1 MNKPFL
7 ILLIALIVFSG
18 CNMRKYFKP
27 AKHQVKGEAYFPNHL
42 QESIVSSNRYGAILK
57 NGAVIGDKGLTQL
70 RIGKNFNYESS
81 FLNESQG
88 FFILAQDC
96 LNKIDKKTSKSK
108 VAKTEETELKLK
120 GVEAEV
126 QDKVCHQVEL
136 ISNNP
141 NASQQSIVI
150 PLETFA
156 LSASVKGNLLAV
168 VLADNSANLYD
179 ITSQKL
185 LFSEKGSP
193 STTINSLMAMPIFM
207 DTVVVFP
214 MLDGRLLVVDYV
226 HGNPTPIRNIVIS
239 SDKFFNNITYLIVDG
254 NNMIASTGKRI
265 LSVVSGQEFN
275 YDGDIVDLLY
285 DKGTLYVLT
294 LDGQILQMDK
304 SLREL
309 NSVKLP
315 FASLNTI
322 VLNHNKLYSL
332 EKRGYVIEVDLNDF
346 DSYNV
351 YKTPS
356 IGSFKFFSSN
366 RLDKG
371 VFYDKNRVYYDRYY
385 LDYNDFKPKL
395 YPVVEKPAS
404 KKSQKGEKGNA
415 PIYLQERH
423 KAKEKP
429 LEENKVKPRNSGFEE
444 EVKTRRPEPINN
456 QNNAIQKGIKE
467 NQENKNAP
475 VSKED
480 NEKGAKNAPVS
491 KEDNEKGAKNAPVS
505 KEDNEKGAKNA
516 PVSKEDNEKG
526 AKNAPVS
533 KEDNEK
539 GAKNAPV
546 SKEDN
551 EKGAKNAPVSKEDNE
566 KGAKNA
572 PVSKEDNEKG
582 AKNAPVSKEDNAIDN
597 AIKEAPKLSPKL
609 SPKEEKR
616 RLKEERKKA
625 KAEQRAREFEQ
636 RAREHQERDEKEL
649 EERRKALEM
658 NKK

>member
-7 ILLIALIVFSG
+7 ISLIALIVFSG
-18 CNMRKYFKP
+18 CNMKKYFKP
-27 AKHQVKGEAYFPNHL
+27 TKNQVKGEAYFPNHL

-96 LNKIDKKTSKSK
+96 LNKIDKKTSKRK

-141 NASQQSIVI
+141 NASQQSIII

-275 YDGDIVDLLY
+275 YDGDIIDLLY

-322 VLNHNKLYSL
+322 VLNNNKLYSL

-351 YKTPS
+351 YKTPT

-395 YPVVEKPAS
+395 YPHATEFKT
-404 KKSQKGEKGNA
+404 SQKGEKGNA

-423 KAKEKP
+423 KAKENKQP
-429 LEENKVKPRNSGFEE
+429 LEENKAKPKNSGFEE
-444 EVKTRRPEPINN
+444 EEVKARKRDMEPTKD
-456 QNNAIQKGIKE
+456 QNNPTQQGE
-467 NQENKNAP
+467 TQNNENKNAP
-475 VSKED
+475 VLKE
-480 NEKGAKNAPVS
+480 NAAK
-491 KEDNEKGAKNAPVS
+491 
-505 KEDNEKGAKNA
+505 
-516 PVSKEDNEKG
+516 
-526 AKNAPVS
+526 
-533 KEDNEK
+533 
-539 GAKNAPV
+539 
-546 SKEDN
+546 
-551 EKGAKNAPVSKEDNE
+551 
-566 KGAKNA
+566 
-572 PVSKEDNEKG
+572 
-582 AKNAPVSKEDNAIDN
+582 
-597 AIKEAPKLSPKL
+597 KEAPKPS
-609 SPKEEKR
+609 SKEEKR
-616 RLKEERKKA
+616 RLKEEKKKA

-636 RAREHQERDEKEL
+636 RAREQQERDEKEL

>member
-7 ILLIALIVFSG
+7 ILLIALIAFSG

-351 YKTPS
+351 YKTPT

-395 YPVVEKPAS
+395 YPVVEKPVS

-423 KAKEKP
+423 KAKENKQP
-429 LEENKVKPRNSGFEE
+429 LEEKIKPTQGNSGFEEE
-444 EVKTRRPEPINN
+444 EVKTRRPEPIRD
-456 QNNAIQKGIKE
+456 QNNAIQKGMKE

-475 VSKED
+475 ASKES
-480 NEKGAKNAPVS
+480 NQKGAENAPVS
-491 KEDNEKGAKNAPVS
+491 KK
-505 KEDNEKGAKNA
+505 
-516 PVSKEDNEKG
+516 
-526 AKNAPVS
+526 
-533 KEDNEK
+533 
-539 GAKNAPV
+539 
-546 SKEDN
+546 
-551 EKGAKNAPVSKEDNE
+551 
-566 KGAKNA
+566 
-572 PVSKEDNEKG
+572 
-582 AKNAPVSKEDNAIDN
+582 DNAF
-597 AIKEAPKLSPKL
+597 KEAPKL

-616 RLKEERKKA
+616 RLKEEKKKA

-649 EERRKALEM
+649 EERKKALEM

>member
-7 ILLIALIVFSG
+7 ILLTALIVFSG

-27 AKHQVKGEAYFPNHL
+27 AKHQIKGEAYFPNHL
-42 QESIVSSNRYGAILK
+42 QESIVSSNRNGAILK

-141 NASQQSIVI
+141 NASQQSIII

-346 DSYNV
+346 NSYNV
-351 YKTPS
+351 YKTPT

-385 LDYNDFKPKL
+385 LDYNNFKPKL

-404 KKSQKGEKGNA
+404 EKSQKGEKGNA

-423 KAKEKP
+423 KVKENKQP
-429 LEENKVKPRNSGFEE
+429 LEEKIKPTQGNSGFEEE
-444 EVKTRRPEPINN
+444 EVKTRRRDMEPINH
-456 QNNAIQKGIKE
+456 QNNAIQRGVKE

-475 VSKED
+475 ASKE
-480 NEKGAKNAPVS
+480 NNQKGAKNAPTS
-491 KEDNEKGAKNAPVS
+491 KEN
-505 KEDNEKGAKNA
+505 
-516 PVSKEDNEKG
+516 
-526 AKNAPVS
+526 
-533 KEDNEK
+533 
-539 GAKNAPV
+539 
-546 SKEDN
+546 
-551 EKGAKNAPVSKEDNE
+551 
-566 KGAKNA
+566 
-572 PVSKEDNEKG
+572 
-582 AKNAPVSKEDNAIDN
+582 N
-597 AIKEAPKLSPKL
+597 AIKEAPKL

-616 RLKEERKKA
+616 RLKEEKKKA

-649 EERRKALEM
+649 EERKKALEM

>member
-27 AKHQVKGEAYFPNHL
+27 AKHQIKGEAYFPNHL

-108 VAKTEETELKLK
+108 AAKTEETELKLK

-351 YKTPS
+351 YKTPT

-395 YPVVEKPAS
+395 YPVVEKSAS

-423 KAKEKP
+423 KAKENKHP

-444 EVKTRRPEPINN
+444 EEVKTRRRDMEPINN
-456 QNNAIQKGIKE
+456 QNNAIQKGMKE

-475 VSKED
+475 ALKEG
-480 NEKGAKNAPVS
+480 NQKGAKNAP
-491 KEDNEKGAKNAPVS
+491 A
-505 KEDNEKGAKNA
+505 
-516 PVSKEDNEKG
+516 
-526 AKNAPVS
+526 
-533 KEDNEK
+533 
-539 GAKNAPV
+539 
-546 SKEDN
+546 
-551 EKGAKNAPVSKEDNE
+551 
-566 KGAKNA
+566 
-572 PVSKEDNEKG
+572 
-582 AKNAPVSKEDNAIDN
+582 SKEDNAIK
-597 AIKEAPKLSPKL
+597 KEAPKL

-616 RLKEERKKA
+616 RLKEEKKKA

>member
-7 ILLIALIVFSG
+7 ISLIALIVFSG
-18 CNMRKYFKP
+18 CNMKKYFKP

-96 LNKIDKKTSKSK
+96 LNKIDKKTSKRK

-141 NASQQSIVI
+141 NASQQSIII

-351 YKTPS
+351 YKTPT

-423 KAKEKP
+423 KAKENKQP
-429 LEENKVKPRNSGFEE
+429 LEEKIKPTQGNSGFEEE
-444 EVKTRRPEPINN
+444 EVKTRRPEPTKD
-456 QNNAIQKGIKE
+456 QNNATQQGE
-467 NQENKNAP
+467 TQNNENKNAP
-475 VSKED
+475 VLKE
-480 NEKGAKNAPVS
+480 NAAK
-491 KEDNEKGAKNAPVS
+491 
-505 KEDNEKGAKNA
+505 
-516 PVSKEDNEKG
+516 
-526 AKNAPVS
+526 
-533 KEDNEK
+533 
-539 GAKNAPV
+539 
-546 SKEDN
+546 
-551 EKGAKNAPVSKEDNE
+551 
-566 KGAKNA
+566 
-572 PVSKEDNEKG
+572 
-582 AKNAPVSKEDNAIDN
+582 
-597 AIKEAPKLSPKL
+597 KEAPKPS
-609 SPKEEKR
+609 SKEEKR
-616 RLKEERKKA
+616 RLKEEKKKA

>member
-7 ILLIALIVFSG
+7 ISLIALIVFSG
-18 CNMRKYFKP
+18 CNMKKYFKP

-275 YDGDIVDLLY
+275 YDGDIIDLLY

-351 YKTPS
+351 YKTPT

-385 LDYNDFKPKL
+385 LDYNEFKPKL
-395 YPVVEKPAS
+395 YPHAAGFKA
-404 KKSQKGEKGNA
+404 SQKGEKGNA

-444 EVKTRRPEPINN
+444 EVKTRRHDMEPTKD

-475 VSKED
+475 ASKEG
-480 NEKGAKNAPVS
+480 NEKDAENAPI
-491 KEDNEKGAKNAPVS
+491 
-505 KEDNEKGAKNA
+505 
-516 PVSKEDNEKG
+516 
-526 AKNAPVS
+526 
-533 KEDNEK
+533 
-539 GAKNAPV
+539 
-546 SKEDN
+546 
-551 EKGAKNAPVSKEDNE
+551 
-566 KGAKNA
+566 
-572 PVSKEDNEKG
+572 
-582 AKNAPVSKEDNAIDN
+582 SKEDNAF
-597 AIKEAPKLSPKL
+597 KEAPKL

-616 RLKEERKKA
+616 RLKEEKKKA

>member
-18 CNMRKYFKP
+18 CNMKKYFKP
-27 AKHQVKGEAYFPNHL
+27 AKHQIKGEAYFPNHL

-136 ISNNP
+136 ISSNP
-141 NASQQSIVI
+141 NASQKSIII

-346 DSYNV
+346 NSYNV
-351 YKTPS
+351 YKTPT

-385 LDYNDFKPKL
+385 LDYNNFKPKL
-395 YPVVEKPAS
+395 YPIVEKPAS

-423 KAKEKP
+423 KVKENKQP

-444 EVKTRRPEPINN
+444 DEVKANQRGMESINN
-456 QNNAIQKGIKE
+456 QNNANNENKVGNENNANNENKVGNENNAIQQG
-467 NQENKNAP
+467 ENKNAP
-475 VSKED
+475 VSKE
-480 NEKGAKNAPVS
+480 GNAF
-491 KEDNEKGAKNAPVS
+491 KEV
-505 KEDNEKGAKNA
+505 
-516 PVSKEDNEKG
+516 
-526 AKNAPVS
+526 
-533 KEDNEK
+533 
-539 GAKNAPV
+539 
-546 SKEDN
+546 
-551 EKGAKNAPVSKEDNE
+551 
-566 KGAKNA
+566 
-572 PVSKEDNEKG
+572 
-582 AKNAPVSKEDNAIDN
+582 
-597 AIKEAPKLSPKL
+597 PKL

-616 RLKEERKKA
+616 RLKEEKKKA
-625 KAEQRAREFEQ
+625 KAAQRAREFEQ
-636 RAREHQERDEKEL
+636 RAREQQERDEKEL
-649 EERRKALEM
+649 EERKKAL
-658 NKK
+658 KAK

>member
-1 MNKPFL
+1 MNKQFV
-7 ILLIALIVFSG
+7 ILLIALIAFSG

-27 AKHQVKGEAYFPNHL
+27 AKHQIKGEAYFPNHL

-136 ISNNP
+136 IGNNP

-275 YDGDIVDLLY
+275 YDGDIIDLLY

-351 YKTPS
+351 YKTPT

-395 YPVVEKPAS
+395 YPHAAGFKP
-404 KKSQKGEKGNA
+404 SQKGEKGNA

-444 EVKTRRPEPINN
+444 EEVKTRRPEPIRD

-475 VSKED
+475 ASKES
-480 NEKGAKNAPVS
+480 NEKGT
-491 KEDNEKGAKNAPVS
+491 E
-505 KEDNEKGAKNA
+505 
-516 PVSKEDNEKG
+516 
-526 AKNAPVS
+526 
-533 KEDNEK
+533 
-539 GAKNAPV
+539 
-546 SKEDN
+546 
-551 EKGAKNAPVSKEDNE
+551 
-566 KGAKNA
+566 
-572 PVSKEDNEKG
+572 
-582 AKNAPVSKEDNAIDN
+582 NAPVSKEDNAF
-597 AIKEAPKLSPKL
+597 KEAPKL

-616 RLKEERKKA
+616 RLKEEKKKA
-625 KAEQRAREFEQ
+625 KAAQRAREFEQ

>member
-7 ILLIALIVFSG
+7 ILLIALIAFSG

-96 LNKIDKKTSKSK
+96 LNKIDKKTSKNK

-351 YKTPS
+351 YKTPT

-395 YPVVEKPAS
+395 YPVVEKPVS

-444 EVKTRRPEPINN
+444 EEVKTRRPKPIRD
-456 QNNAIQKGIKE
+456 QNNATQQGE
-467 NQENKNAP
+467 TKN
-475 VSKED
+475 
-480 NEKGAKNAPVS
+480 NES
-491 KEDNEKGAKNAPVS
+491 
-505 KEDNEKGAKNA
+505 
-516 PVSKEDNEKG
+516 
-526 AKNAPVS
+526 
-533 KEDNEK
+533 
-539 GAKNAPV
+539 
-546 SKEDN
+546 
-551 EKGAKNAPVSKEDNE
+551 
-566 KGAKNA
+566 
-572 PVSKEDNEKG
+572 
-582 AKNAPVSKEDNAIDN
+582 KNAPVSKEDNAF
-597 AIKEAPKLSPKL
+597 KEAPKL

-616 RLKEERKKA
+616 RLKEEKKKA

-636 RAREHQERDEKEL
+636 RAREHQERDEK
-649 EERRKALEM
+649 
-658 NKK
+658 

>member
-18 CNMRKYFKP
+18 CNMKKYFKP
-27 AKHQVKGEAYFPNHL
+27 AKHQIKGEAYFPNHL

-96 LNKIDKKTSKSK
+96 LNKIDKKTSKRK

-285 DKGTLYVLT
+285 DKGILYVLT

-351 YKTPS
+351 YKTPT

-395 YPVVEKPAS
+395 YPHAADFKP
-404 KKSQKGEKGNA
+404 SQKGEKGNA

-444 EVKTRRPEPINN
+444 EEVKTRRRDMEPINN
-456 QNNAIQKGIKE
+456 QNNAIPKSIKE

-475 VSKED
+475 ISKEN
-480 NEKGAKNAPVS
+480 NEKGTENAPAS
-491 KEDNEKGAKNAPVS
+491 KEGNAF
-505 KEDNEKGAKNA
+505 
-516 PVSKEDNEKG
+516 
-526 AKNAPVS
+526 
-533 KEDNEK
+533 
-539 GAKNAPV
+539 
-546 SKEDN
+546 
-551 EKGAKNAPVSKEDNE
+551 
-566 KGAKNA
+566 
-572 PVSKEDNEKG
+572 
-582 AKNAPVSKEDNAIDN
+582 
-597 AIKEAPKLSPKL
+597 KEAPKL

-616 RLKEERKKA
+616 RLKEEKKKA

-636 RAREHQERDEKEL
+636 RAKEQQERDEKEL
-649 EERRKALEM
+649 EERKKALEM

>member
-7 ILLIALIVFSG
+7 ILLIALIAFSG

-96 LNKIDKKTSKSK
+96 LNKIDKKTSKRK

-351 YKTPS
+351 YKTPT

-395 YPVVEKPAS
+395 YPHAAEFKP
-404 KKSQKGEKGNA
+404 SQKGEKGNA

-423 KAKEKP
+423 KVKEKP

-444 EVKTRRPEPINN
+444 DEVKANQRAMEPINN
-456 QNNAIQKGIKE
+456 QNNAIQQG
-467 NQENKNAP
+467 ENKNAP
-475 VSKED
+475 VSKEN
-480 NEKGAKNAPVS
+480 NEKGTENTPAS
-491 KEDNEKGAKNAPVS
+491 KENNAF
-505 KEDNEKGAKNA
+505 
-516 PVSKEDNEKG
+516 
-526 AKNAPVS
+526 
-533 KEDNEK
+533 
-539 GAKNAPV
+539 
-546 SKEDN
+546 
-551 EKGAKNAPVSKEDNE
+551 
-566 KGAKNA
+566 
-572 PVSKEDNEKG
+572 
-582 AKNAPVSKEDNAIDN
+582 
-597 AIKEAPKLSPKL
+597 KEAPKL

-616 RLKEERKKA
+616 RLKEEKKKA

>member
-27 AKHQVKGEAYFPNHL
+27 AKHQIKGEAYFPNHL

-108 VAKTEETELKLK
+108 AAKTEETELKLK

-141 NASQQSIVI
+141 NASQQSIII

-156 LSASVKGNLLAV
+156 LSASVKGNFLAV

-346 DSYNV
+346 NSYNV
-351 YKTPS
+351 YKTPT

-385 LDYNDFKPKL
+385 LDYNNFKPKL
-395 YPVVEKPAS
+395 YPVVEKSAS

-423 KAKEKP
+423 KVKENKQP

-444 EVKTRRPEPINN
+444 DEVKANQRGMEPINN
-456 QNNAIQKGIKE
+456 QNNANDENKVGNENNAIQRG
-467 NQENKNAP
+467 ENKNAP

-480 NEKGAKNAPVS
+480 NAF
-491 KEDNEKGAKNAPVS
+491 KEV
-505 KEDNEKGAKNA
+505 
-516 PVSKEDNEKG
+516 
-526 AKNAPVS
+526 
-533 KEDNEK
+533 
-539 GAKNAPV
+539 
-546 SKEDN
+546 
-551 EKGAKNAPVSKEDNE
+551 
-566 KGAKNA
+566 
-572 PVSKEDNEKG
+572 
-582 AKNAPVSKEDNAIDN
+582 
-597 AIKEAPKLSPKL
+597 PKL

-616 RLKEERKKA
+616 RLKEEKKRA

-636 RAREHQERDEKEL
+636 RAREQQERDEKEL
-649 EERRKALEM
+649 EERKKAL
-658 NKK
+658 KAK

>member
-7 ILLIALIVFSG
+7 ILLIALIAFSG

-27 AKHQVKGEAYFPNHL
+27 AKHQIKGEAYFPNHL

-96 LNKIDKKTSKSK
+96 LNKIDKKTSKNK

-351 YKTPS
+351 YKTPT

-395 YPVVEKPAS
+395 YPVVEKSAS

-444 EVKTRRPEPINN
+444 EVKTRRHDMEPIDN

-475 VSKED
+475 ALKEG
-480 NEKGAKNAPVS
+480 NQKGA
-491 KEDNEKGAKNAPVS
+491 E
-505 KEDNEKGAKNA
+505 
-516 PVSKEDNEKG
+516 
-526 AKNAPVS
+526 
-533 KEDNEK
+533 
-539 GAKNAPV
+539 
-546 SKEDN
+546 
-551 EKGAKNAPVSKEDNE
+551 
-566 KGAKNA
+566 
-572 PVSKEDNEKG
+572 
-582 AKNAPVSKEDNAIDN
+582 NAPVSKEDNAI
-597 AIKEAPKLSPKL
+597 KEAPKL

-616 RLKEERKKA
+616 RLKEEKKKA

>member
-7 ILLIALIVFSG
+7 ISLIALIVFSG
-18 CNMRKYFKP
+18 CNMKKYFKP

-96 LNKIDKKTSKSK
+96 LNKIDKKTSKRK

-141 NASQQSIVI
+141 NASQQSIII

-193 STTINSLMAMPIFM
+193 SATINSLMAMPIFM

-275 YDGDIVDLLY
+275 YDGDIIDLLY

-322 VLNHNKLYSL
+322 VLNNNKLYSL

-351 YKTPS
+351 YKTPT

-395 YPVVEKPAS
+395 YPHATGFKP
-404 KKSQKGEKGNA
+404 SQKGEKGNA

-423 KAKEKP
+423 KAKENKQP
-429 LEENKVKPRNSGFEE
+429 LEENKVKPKNSGFEEE
-444 EVKTRRPEPINN
+444 EVKTRRPEPIKD
-456 QNNAIQKGIKE
+456 QNNATQQGETKNNE
-467 NQENKNAP
+467 SKNAP
-475 VSKED
+475 ISKE
-480 NEKGAKNAPVS
+480 NAAK
-491 KEDNEKGAKNAPVS
+491 
-505 KEDNEKGAKNA
+505 
-516 PVSKEDNEKG
+516 
-526 AKNAPVS
+526 
-533 KEDNEK
+533 
-539 GAKNAPV
+539 
-546 SKEDN
+546 
-551 EKGAKNAPVSKEDNE
+551 
-566 KGAKNA
+566 
-572 PVSKEDNEKG
+572 
-582 AKNAPVSKEDNAIDN
+582 
-597 AIKEAPKLSPKL
+597 KEAPKPS
-609 SPKEEKR
+609 SKEEKR
-616 RLKEERKKA
+616 RLKEEKKKA

>member
-7 ILLIALIVFSG
+7 ILLIALIAFSG
-18 CNMRKYFKP
+18 CNMKKYFKP

-96 LNKIDKKTSKSK
+96 LNKIDKKTSKRK

-275 YDGDIVDLLY
+275 YDGDIIDLLY

-351 YKTPS
+351 YKTPT

-395 YPVVEKPAS
+395 YPHAAGFKA
-404 KKSQKGEKGNA
+404 SQKGEKGNA

-429 LEENKVKPRNSGFEE
+429 LEENKAKPRNSGFEEE
-444 EVKTRRPEPINN
+444 EVKTRRPEPIKD
-456 QNNAIQKGIKE
+456 QNNATQQGVKE

-475 VSKED
+475 VSKE
-480 NEKGAKNAPVS
+480 
-491 KEDNEKGAKNAPVS
+491 
-505 KEDNEKGAKNA
+505 
-516 PVSKEDNEKG
+516 
-526 AKNAPVS
+526 
-533 KEDNEK
+533 
-539 GAKNAPV
+539 
-546 SKEDN
+546 
-551 EKGAKNAPVSKEDNE
+551 
-566 KGAKNA
+566 
-572 PVSKEDNEKG
+572 
-582 AKNAPVSKEDNAIDN
+582 EDNAIDN

-625 KAEQRAREFEQ
+625 KAAQRAREFEQ
-636 RAREHQERDEKEL
+636 RAREQQERDEKEL
-649 EERRKALEM
+649 EERRKVLKA
-658 NKK
+658 K

>member
-96 LNKIDKKTSKSK
+96 LNKIDKKTSKKK

-275 YDGDIVDLLY
+275 YDGDIIDLLY

-351 YKTPS
+351 YKTPT

-395 YPVVEKPAS
+395 YPHAAGFKP
-404 KKSQKGEKGNA
+404 SQKGEKGNA

-444 EVKTRRPEPINN
+444 EEVKTRRPEPIKD
-456 QNNAIQKGIKE
+456 QNNATQKGIKE

-475 VSKED
+475 VSKES
-480 NEKGAKNAPVS
+480 NQKGTENAPAS
-491 KEDNEKGAKNAPVS
+491 KK
-505 KEDNEKGAKNA
+505 
-516 PVSKEDNEKG
+516 
-526 AKNAPVS
+526 
-533 KEDNEK
+533 
-539 GAKNAPV
+539 
-546 SKEDN
+546 
-551 EKGAKNAPVSKEDNE
+551 
-566 KGAKNA
+566 
-572 PVSKEDNEKG
+572 
-582 AKNAPVSKEDNAIDN
+582 DNAF
-597 AIKEAPKLSPKL
+597 KEAPKL

-616 RLKEERKKA
+616 RLKEEKKKA

>member
-18 CNMRKYFKP
+18 CNMKKYFKP
-27 AKHQVKGEAYFPNHL
+27 AKHQIKGEAYFPNHL

-141 NASQQSIVI
+141 NASQKSIII

-156 LSASVKGNLLAV
+156 LSASVKGNFLAV

-346 DSYNV
+346 NSYNV
-351 YKTPS
+351 YKTPT

-385 LDYNDFKPKL
+385 LDYNNFKPKL
-395 YPVVEKPAS
+395 YPIVEKPAS

-444 EVKTRRPEPINN
+444 DEVKANQRGIEPINN
-456 QNNAIQKGIKE
+456 QNNANNENKVGNENNAIQQG
-467 NQENKNAP
+467 ENKNAP

-480 NEKGAKNAPVS
+480 NEKGTENAPTS
-491 KEDNEKGAKNAPVS
+491 KEGNAF
-505 KEDNEKGAKNA
+505 
-516 PVSKEDNEKG
+516 
-526 AKNAPVS
+526 
-533 KEDNEK
+533 
-539 GAKNAPV
+539 
-546 SKEDN
+546 
-551 EKGAKNAPVSKEDNE
+551 
-566 KGAKNA
+566 
-572 PVSKEDNEKG
+572 
-582 AKNAPVSKEDNAIDN
+582 
-597 AIKEAPKLSPKL
+597 KEAPKL

-616 RLKEERKKA
+616 RLKEEKKKA

-636 RAREHQERDEKEL
+636 RAREQQERDEKEL

>member
-18 CNMRKYFKP
+18 CNMKKYFKP
-27 AKHQVKGEAYFPNHL
+27 AKHQIKGEAYFPNHL

-141 NASQQSIVI
+141 NASQQSIII

-346 DSYNV
+346 NSYNV
-351 YKTPS
+351 YKTPT

-385 LDYNDFKPKL
+385 LDYNNFKPKL

-423 KAKEKP
+423 KVKENKQP
-429 LEENKVKPRNSGFEE
+429 LEKKIKPTQGNSGFEE
-444 EVKTRRPEPINN
+444 DEVKANQRGMEPINN
-456 QNNAIQKGIKE
+456 QNNANNE
-467 NQENKNAP
+467 NKVGNENNATQQGENKNAP
-475 VSKED
+475 VSKE
-480 NEKGAKNAPVS
+480 GNAF
-491 KEDNEKGAKNAPVS
+491 KEV
-505 KEDNEKGAKNA
+505 
-516 PVSKEDNEKG
+516 
-526 AKNAPVS
+526 
-533 KEDNEK
+533 
-539 GAKNAPV
+539 
-546 SKEDN
+546 
-551 EKGAKNAPVSKEDNE
+551 
-566 KGAKNA
+566 
-572 PVSKEDNEKG
+572 
-582 AKNAPVSKEDNAIDN
+582 
-597 AIKEAPKLSPKL
+597 PKL

-616 RLKEERKKA
+616 RLREEKKKA

-636 RAREHQERDEKEL
+636 RAREQQERDEKEL

>member
-18 CNMRKYFKP
+18 CNMKKYFKP
-27 AKHQVKGEAYFPNHL
+27 AKHQIKGEAYFPNHL

-141 NASQQSIVI
+141 NASQKSIII

-156 LSASVKGNLLAV
+156 LSASVKGNFLAV

-346 DSYNV
+346 NSYNV
-351 YKTPS
+351 YKTPT

-385 LDYNDFKPKL
+385 LDYNNFKPKL

-404 KKSQKGEKGNA
+404 KKSQKGEKGNV

-444 EVKTRRPEPINN
+444 EEVKTNQRGMEPINN
-456 QNNAIQKGIKE
+456 QNNAIQRGVKE
-467 NQENKNAP
+467 DQENKNAP
-475 VSKED
+475 TSKE
-480 NEKGAKNAPVS
+480 NNAF
-491 KEDNEKGAKNAPVS
+491 KET
-505 KEDNEKGAKNA
+505 
-516 PVSKEDNEKG
+516 
-526 AKNAPVS
+526 
-533 KEDNEK
+533 
-539 GAKNAPV
+539 
-546 SKEDN
+546 
-551 EKGAKNAPVSKEDNE
+551 
-566 KGAKNA
+566 
-572 PVSKEDNEKG
+572 
-582 AKNAPVSKEDNAIDN
+582 
-597 AIKEAPKLSPKL
+597 PKL

-616 RLKEERKKA
+616 RLKEEKKKA

-636 RAREHQERDEKEL
+636 RAKEQQERDKKEL
-649 EERRKALEM
+649 EERKKALEM

>member
-7 ILLIALIVFSG
+7 ILLIALIAFSG

-108 VAKTEETELKLK
+108 VSKTEETELKLK

-351 YKTPS
+351 YKTPT

-395 YPVVEKPAS
+395 YPVVEKSAS

-423 KAKEKP
+423 KAKENKQP
-429 LEENKVKPRNSGFEE
+429 LEEKIKPTQGNSGFEEE
-444 EVKTRRPEPINN
+444 EVKTRRPEPIKD

-467 NQENKNAP
+467 NQENRNAP
-475 VSKED
+475 ASKES
-480 NEKGAKNAPVS
+480 NEKGT
-491 KEDNEKGAKNAPVS
+491 E
-505 KEDNEKGAKNA
+505 
-516 PVSKEDNEKG
+516 
-526 AKNAPVS
+526 
-533 KEDNEK
+533 
-539 GAKNAPV
+539 
-546 SKEDN
+546 
-551 EKGAKNAPVSKEDNE
+551 
-566 KGAKNA
+566 
-572 PVSKEDNEKG
+572 
-582 AKNAPVSKEDNAIDN
+582 NAPVSKEDNAF
-597 AIKEAPKLSPKL
+597 KEAPKL

-616 RLKEERKKA
+616 RLKEEKKKA

-636 RAREHQERDEKEL
+636 RAKEHQERDEKEL

>member
-27 AKHQVKGEAYFPNHL
+27 AKHQIKGEAYFPNHL
-42 QESIVSSNRYGAILK
+42 QESIVSSNRNGAILK

-141 NASQQSIVI
+141 NASQQSIII

-351 YKTPS
+351 YKTPT

-423 KAKEKP
+423 KVKENKQP
-429 LEENKVKPRNSGFEE
+429 LEEKIKPTQGNNGFEEE
-444 EVKTRRPEPINN
+444 EVKTRRRDMESINHQN
-456 QNNAIQKGIKE
+456 NANNKNKVDNENNAIQQG
-467 NQENKNAP
+467 ENKNAP
-475 VSKED
+475 TSKE
-480 NEKGAKNAPVS
+480 N
-491 KEDNEKGAKNAPVS
+491 
-505 KEDNEKGAKNA
+505 
-516 PVSKEDNEKG
+516 
-526 AKNAPVS
+526 
-533 KEDNEK
+533 
-539 GAKNAPV
+539 
-546 SKEDN
+546 
-551 EKGAKNAPVSKEDNE
+551 
-566 KGAKNA
+566 
-572 PVSKEDNEKG
+572 
-582 AKNAPVSKEDNAIDN
+582 N
-597 AIKEAPKLSPKL
+597 AIKEAPKL

-616 RLKEERKKA
+616 RLKEEKKKA

-649 EERRKALEM
+649 EERKKALEM

>member
-7 ILLIALIVFSG
+7 ILLIALIAFSG

-27 AKHQVKGEAYFPNHL
+27 AKYQVKGEAYFPNHL

-96 LNKIDKKTSKSK
+96 LNKIDKKTSKRK

-351 YKTPS
+351 YKTPT

-385 LDYNDFKPKL
+385 LDYNEFKPKL
-395 YPVVEKPAS
+395 YPHAAEFKP
-404 KKSQKGEKGNA
+404 SQKGEKGNA

-444 EVKTRRPEPINN
+444 EEVKTRRPEPIRD
-456 QNNAIQKGIKE
+456 QNNATQQGETKNNE
-467 NQENKNAP
+467 SKNAP
-475 VSKED
+475 VLKE
-480 NEKGAKNAPVS
+480 NAAK
-491 KEDNEKGAKNAPVS
+491 
-505 KEDNEKGAKNA
+505 
-516 PVSKEDNEKG
+516 
-526 AKNAPVS
+526 
-533 KEDNEK
+533 
-539 GAKNAPV
+539 
-546 SKEDN
+546 
-551 EKGAKNAPVSKEDNE
+551 
-566 KGAKNA
+566 
-572 PVSKEDNEKG
+572 
-582 AKNAPVSKEDNAIDN
+582 
-597 AIKEAPKLSPKL
+597 KEASKPNS
-609 SPKEEKR
+609 KEEKR
-616 RLKEERKKA
+616 RLKEEKKKA

>member
-18 CNMRKYFKP
+18 CNMKKYFKP
-27 AKHQVKGEAYFPNHL
+27 AKHQIKGEAYFSNHL

-108 VAKTEETELKLK
+108 VARTEETELKLK

-141 NASQQSIVI
+141 NASQKSIII

-226 HGNPTPIRNIVIS
+226 HGTPTPIRNIVIS

-351 YKTPS
+351 YKTPT

-385 LDYNDFKPKL
+385 LDYNNFKPKL

-423 KAKEKP
+423 KVKENKQP
-429 LEENKVKPRNSGFEE
+429 LEEKIKPTQGNSGFEE
-444 EVKTRRPEPINN
+444 DEVKANQRGMESINN
-456 QNNAIQKGIKE
+456 QNNANNENKVGNENNAIQQG
-467 NQENKNAP
+467 ENKNAP
-475 VSKED
+475 VSKES
-480 NEKGAKNAPVS
+480 NAF
-491 KEDNEKGAKNAPVS
+491 
-505 KEDNEKGAKNA
+505 
-516 PVSKEDNEKG
+516 
-526 AKNAPVS
+526 
-533 KEDNEK
+533 
-539 GAKNAPV
+539 
-546 SKEDN
+546 
-551 EKGAKNAPVSKEDNE
+551 
-566 KGAKNA
+566 
-572 PVSKEDNEKG
+572 
-582 AKNAPVSKEDNAIDN
+582 
-597 AIKEAPKLSPKL
+597 KEAPKL

-616 RLKEERKKA
+616 RLKEEKKKA

-636 RAREHQERDEKEL
+636 RAKEQRERDEKEL
-649 EERRKALEM
+649 EERKKAL
-658 NKK
+658 KAK

>member
-27 AKHQVKGEAYFPNHL
+27 AKHQIKGEAYFPNHL

-351 YKTPS
+351 YKTPT

-444 EVKTRRPEPINN
+444 EVKTRRRDMEPINN
-456 QNNAIQKGIKE
+456 QNNAIQKGVKE

-475 VSKED
+475 ASKEG
-480 NEKGAKNAPVS
+480 NQKGAKNAPAS
-491 KEDNEKGAKNAPVS
+491 KEN
-505 KEDNEKGAKNA
+505 
-516 PVSKEDNEKG
+516 
-526 AKNAPVS
+526 
-533 KEDNEK
+533 
-539 GAKNAPV
+539 
-546 SKEDN
+546 
-551 EKGAKNAPVSKEDNE
+551 
-566 KGAKNA
+566 
-572 PVSKEDNEKG
+572 
-582 AKNAPVSKEDNAIDN
+582 N
-597 AIKEAPKLSPKL
+597 AIKEAPKL

-616 RLKEERKKA
+616 RLKEEKKKA

>member
-7 ILLIALIVFSG
+7 ILLIALIAFSG

-27 AKHQVKGEAYFPNHL
+27 AKHQIKGEAYFPNHL

-239 SDKFFNNITYLIVDG
+239 SDKFFNNITYLIVDS
-254 NNMIASTGKRI
+254 NNMIASTGKHI

-351 YKTPS
+351 YKTPT

-395 YPVVEKPAS
+395 YPVVEKPVS

-423 KAKEKP
+423 KAKENKQP
-429 LEENKVKPRNSGFEE
+429 LEEKIKPTQGNSGFEEE
-444 EVKTRRPEPINN
+444 EVKTRRPEPIRD
-456 QNNAIQKGIKE
+456 QNNAIQKGMKE

-475 VSKED
+475 ASKES
-480 NEKGAKNAPVS
+480 NQKGAENAPVS
-491 KEDNEKGAKNAPVS
+491 KK
-505 KEDNEKGAKNA
+505 
-516 PVSKEDNEKG
+516 
-526 AKNAPVS
+526 
-533 KEDNEK
+533 
-539 GAKNAPV
+539 
-546 SKEDN
+546 
-551 EKGAKNAPVSKEDNE
+551 
-566 KGAKNA
+566 
-572 PVSKEDNEKG
+572 
-582 AKNAPVSKEDNAIDN
+582 DNAF
-597 AIKEAPKLSPKL
+597 KEAPKLSPN
-609 SPKEEKR
+609 EEKR
-616 RLKEERKKA
+616 RLKEEKKKA

-636 RAREHQERDEKEL
+636 RAKEHQERDEKEL

>member
-7 ILLIALIVFSG
+7 ISLIALIVFSG

-96 LNKIDKKTSKSK
+96 LNKIDKKTSKNK

-275 YDGDIVDLLY
+275 YDGDIIDLLY

-351 YKTPS
+351 YKTPT

-423 KAKEKP
+423 KAKENKQP
-429 LEENKVKPRNSGFEE
+429 LEEKIKPTQGNSGFEEE

-475 VSKED
+475 VSKEG
-480 NEKGAKNAPVS
+480 NEKGAKNAPTS
-491 KEDNEKGAKNAPVS
+491 KE
-505 KEDNEKGAKNA
+505 
-516 PVSKEDNEKG
+516 
-526 AKNAPVS
+526 
-533 KEDNEK
+533 
-539 GAKNAPV
+539 
-546 SKEDN
+546 
-551 EKGAKNAPVSKEDNE
+551 
-566 KGAKNA
+566 
-572 PVSKEDNEKG
+572 
-582 AKNAPVSKEDNAIDN
+582 DN

>member
-18 CNMRKYFKP
+18 CNMKKYFKP
-27 AKHQVKGEAYFPNHL
+27 AKHQIKGEAYFPNHL

-108 VAKTEETELKLK
+108 VARTEETELKLK

-141 NASQQSIVI
+141 NASQQSIII

-346 DSYNV
+346 NSYNV
-351 YKTPS
+351 YKTPT

-385 LDYNDFKPKL
+385 LDYNNFKPKL

-423 KAKEKP
+423 KVKENKQP

-444 EVKTRRPEPINN
+444 DEVKANQRGMESINN
-456 QNNAIQKGIKE
+456 QNNAIQQG
-467 NQENKNAP
+467 ENKNASASKESNEKGTENAP
-475 VSKED
+475 VSKE
-480 NEKGAKNAPVS
+480 GNAF
-491 KEDNEKGAKNAPVS
+491 
-505 KEDNEKGAKNA
+505 
-516 PVSKEDNEKG
+516 
-526 AKNAPVS
+526 
-533 KEDNEK
+533 
-539 GAKNAPV
+539 
-546 SKEDN
+546 
-551 EKGAKNAPVSKEDNE
+551 
-566 KGAKNA
+566 
-572 PVSKEDNEKG
+572 
-582 AKNAPVSKEDNAIDN
+582 
-597 AIKEAPKLSPKL
+597 KEAPKL

-616 RLKEERKKA
+616 RLKEEKKKA

-636 RAREHQERDEKEL
+636 RAREQRERDEKEL
-649 EERRKALEM
+649 EERRKAL
-658 NKK
+658 KAK

>member
-1 MNKPFL
+1 MNKQFL

-27 AKHQVKGEAYFPNHL
+27 AKHQIKGEAYFPNHL

-108 VAKTEETELKLK
+108 AAKTEETELKLK

-141 NASQQSIVI
+141 NASQKSIII

-346 DSYNV
+346 NSYNV
-351 YKTPS
+351 YKTPT

-385 LDYNDFKPKL
+385 LDYNNFKPKL

-423 KAKEKP
+423 KVKEIKQP
-429 LEENKVKPRNSGFEE
+429 LEEKIKPTQGNSGFEE
-444 EVKTRRPEPINN
+444 DEVKANQRGMEPINN
-456 QNNAIQKGIKE
+456 QNNANNE
-467 NQENKNAP
+467 NKVGNENNATQQGENKNAP

-480 NEKGAKNAPVS
+480 NAF
-491 KEDNEKGAKNAPVS
+491 KEV
-505 KEDNEKGAKNA
+505 
-516 PVSKEDNEKG
+516 
-526 AKNAPVS
+526 
-533 KEDNEK
+533 
-539 GAKNAPV
+539 
-546 SKEDN
+546 
-551 EKGAKNAPVSKEDNE
+551 
-566 KGAKNA
+566 
-572 PVSKEDNEKG
+572 
-582 AKNAPVSKEDNAIDN
+582 
-597 AIKEAPKLSPKL
+597 PKL

-616 RLKEERKKA
+616 RLKEEKKKA

-636 RAREHQERDEKEL
+636 RAREQQERDEKEL
-649 EERRKALEM
+649 EERKKAL
-658 NKK
+658 KAK

>member
-18 CNMRKYFKP
+18 CNMKKYFKP
-27 AKHQVKGEAYFPNHL
+27 AKHQIKGEAYFPNHL
-42 QESIVSSNRYGAILK
+42 QESIVSSNRNGAILK

-141 NASQQSIVI
+141 NASQQSIII

-346 DSYNV
+346 NSYNV
-351 YKTPS
+351 YKTPT

-385 LDYNDFKPKL
+385 LDYNNFKPKL

-423 KAKEKP
+423 KVKENKQP
-429 LEENKVKPRNSGFEE
+429 LEEKIKPTQGNSGFEE
-444 EVKTRRPEPINN
+444 DEVKANQRGMEPINHQN
-456 QNNAIQKGIKE
+456 NANDENKVGNENNAIQQG
-467 NQENKNAP
+467 ENKNAP

-480 NEKGAKNAPVS
+480 NAF
-491 KEDNEKGAKNAPVS
+491 
-505 KEDNEKGAKNA
+505 
-516 PVSKEDNEKG
+516 
-526 AKNAPVS
+526 
-533 KEDNEK
+533 
-539 GAKNAPV
+539 
-546 SKEDN
+546 
-551 EKGAKNAPVSKEDNE
+551 
-566 KGAKNA
+566 
-572 PVSKEDNEKG
+572 
-582 AKNAPVSKEDNAIDN
+582 
-597 AIKEAPKLSPKL
+597 KEAPKL

-616 RLKEERKKA
+616 RLKEEKKRA

-636 RAREHQERDEKEL
+636 RAREQQERDEKEL
-649 EERRKALEM
+649 EERKKALEM

>member
-96 LNKIDKKTSKSK
+96 LNKIDKKTSKNK

-351 YKTPS
+351 YKTPT

-395 YPVVEKPAS
+395 YPVVEKSAS

-423 KAKEKP
+423 KAKENKQP

-444 EVKTRRPEPINN
+444 EEVKTRRRDMEPINN

-467 NQENKNAP
+467 NQKNRNAP
-475 VSKED
+475 ALKES
-480 NEKGAKNAPVS
+480 NEKGAENAS
-491 KEDNEKGAKNAPVS
+491 
-505 KEDNEKGAKNA
+505 
-516 PVSKEDNEKG
+516 
-526 AKNAPVS
+526 
-533 KEDNEK
+533 
-539 GAKNAPV
+539 
-546 SKEDN
+546 
-551 EKGAKNAPVSKEDNE
+551 
-566 KGAKNA
+566 
-572 PVSKEDNEKG
+572 
-582 AKNAPVSKEDNAIDN
+582 VSKEDNAI
-597 AIKEAPKLSPKL
+597 KEAPKL

-616 RLKEERKKA
+616 RLKEEKKKA

>member
-27 AKHQVKGEAYFPNHL
+27 AKHQIKGEAYFPNHL
-42 QESIVSSNRYGAILK
+42 QESIVSSNRNGAILK

-141 NASQQSIVI
+141 NASQQSIII

-351 YKTPS
+351 YKTPT

-444 EVKTRRPEPINN
+444 EVKTRRRDMEPINH
-456 QNNAIQKGIKE
+456 QNNAIQKGETKNNENKNAPTLKESNEKGTENAPTSKENNAIKEAPKLSPREEKRRLKEEKKRAKAAQRAREFEQRAREHQERDEKELEERKKALQGVKE

-475 VSKED
+475 VSKE
-480 NEKGAKNAPVS
+480 NNQKGAKNAPAS
-491 KEDNEKGAKNAPVS
+491 KEN
-505 KEDNEKGAKNA
+505 
-516 PVSKEDNEKG
+516 
-526 AKNAPVS
+526 
-533 KEDNEK
+533 
-539 GAKNAPV
+539 
-546 SKEDN
+546 
-551 EKGAKNAPVSKEDNE
+551 
-566 KGAKNA
+566 
-572 PVSKEDNEKG
+572 
-582 AKNAPVSKEDNAIDN
+582 N
-597 AIKEAPKLSPKL
+597 AIKEAPKL

-616 RLKEERKKA
+616 RLKEEKKKA

>member
-7 ILLIALIVFSG
+7 ILLIALIAFSG
-18 CNMRKYFKP
+18 CNMKKYFKP

-96 LNKIDKKTSKSK
+96 LNKIDKKTSKRK

-275 YDGDIVDLLY
+275 YDGDIIDLLY

-351 YKTPS
+351 YKTPT

-395 YPVVEKPAS
+395 YPHAAGFKA
-404 KKSQKGEKGNA
+404 SQKGEKGNA

-429 LEENKVKPRNSGFEE
+429 LEENKAKPRNSGFEEE
-444 EVKTRRPEPINN
+444 EVKTRRPEPIKD
-456 QNNAIQKGIKE
+456 QNNATQQGVKE

-480 NEKGAKNAPVS
+480 NEKGAKNAPT
-491 KEDNEKGAKNAPVS
+491 
-505 KEDNEKGAKNA
+505 
-516 PVSKEDNEKG
+516 
-526 AKNAPVS
+526 
-533 KEDNEK
+533 
-539 GAKNAPV
+539 
-546 SKEDN
+546 
-551 EKGAKNAPVSKEDNE
+551 
-566 KGAKNA
+566 
-572 PVSKEDNEKG
+572 
-582 AKNAPVSKEDNAIDN
+582 SKEDNAIDN

-625 KAEQRAREFEQ
+625 KAAQRAREFEQ
-636 RAREHQERDEKEL
+636 RAREQQERDEKEL

>member
-7 ILLIALIVFSG
+7 ILLIALIAFSG

-108 VAKTEETELKLK
+108 AAKTEETELKLK

-275 YDGDIVDLLY
+275 YDGDIIDLLY

-351 YKTPS
+351 YKTPT

-423 KAKEKP
+423 KAKENKQP
-429 LEENKVKPRNSGFEE
+429 LEEKIKPTQGNSGFEEE

-480 NEKGAKNAPVS
+480 NEKGAKNAPTS
-491 KEDNEKGAKNAPVS
+491 KE
-505 KEDNEKGAKNA
+505 
-516 PVSKEDNEKG
+516 
-526 AKNAPVS
+526 
-533 KEDNEK
+533 
-539 GAKNAPV
+539 
-546 SKEDN
+546 
-551 EKGAKNAPVSKEDNE
+551 
-566 KGAKNA
+566 
-572 PVSKEDNEKG
+572 
-582 AKNAPVSKEDNAIDN
+582 DN

>member
-275 YDGDIVDLLY
+275 YDGDIIDLLY

-351 YKTPS
+351 YKTPT

-423 KAKEKP
+423 KAKENKQP
-429 LEENKVKPRNSGFEE
+429 LEEKIKPTQGNSGFEEE

-480 NEKGAKNAPVS
+480 NEKGAKNAPTS
-491 KEDNEKGAKNAPVS
+491 KE
-505 KEDNEKGAKNA
+505 
-516 PVSKEDNEKG
+516 
-526 AKNAPVS
+526 
-533 KEDNEK
+533 
-539 GAKNAPV
+539 
-546 SKEDN
+546 
-551 EKGAKNAPVSKEDNE
+551 
-566 KGAKNA
+566 
-572 PVSKEDNEKG
+572 
-582 AKNAPVSKEDNAIDN
+582 DN

>member
-18 CNMRKYFKP
+18 CNMKKYFKP
-27 AKHQVKGEAYFPNHL
+27 AKHQIKGEAYFPNHL

-141 NASQQSIVI
+141 NANQKSIII

-346 DSYNV
+346 NSYNV
-351 YKTPS
+351 YKTPT

-385 LDYNDFKPKL
+385 LDYNNFKPKL

-423 KAKEKP
+423 KVKENKQP

-444 EVKTRRPEPINN
+444 DEVKANQRNMEPINN
-456 QNNAIQKGIKE
+456 QNNANDENKVGNENNAIQQG
-467 NQENKNAP
+467 ENKNAP
-475 VSKED
+475 VSKESD
-480 NEKGAKNAPVS
+480 AF
-491 KEDNEKGAKNAPVS
+491 
-505 KEDNEKGAKNA
+505 
-516 PVSKEDNEKG
+516 
-526 AKNAPVS
+526 
-533 KEDNEK
+533 
-539 GAKNAPV
+539 
-546 SKEDN
+546 
-551 EKGAKNAPVSKEDNE
+551 
-566 KGAKNA
+566 
-572 PVSKEDNEKG
+572 
-582 AKNAPVSKEDNAIDN
+582 
-597 AIKEAPKLSPKL
+597 KEAPKL

-616 RLKEERKKA
+616 RLKEEKKKA
-625 KAEQRAREFEQ
+625 KAKQRAREFEQ
-636 RAREHQERDEKEL
+636 RAKEQQERDEKEL
-649 EERRKALEM
+649 EERRKAL
-658 NKK
+658 KAK

>member
-18 CNMRKYFKP
+18 CNMKKYFKP
-27 AKHQVKGEAYFPNHL
+27 AKHQIKGEAYFPNHL

-141 NASQQSIVI
+141 NANQKSIII

-346 DSYNV
+346 NSYNV
-351 YKTPS
+351 YKTPT

-385 LDYNDFKPKL
+385 LDYNNFKPKL

-423 KAKEKP
+423 KVKENKQP

-444 EVKTRRPEPINN
+444 DEVKANQRNMEPINN
-456 QNNAIQKGIKE
+456 QNNANDENKVGNENNAIQQG
-467 NQENKNAP
+467 ENKNAP
-475 VSKED
+475 ASKES
-480 NEKGAKNAPVS
+480 NAF
-491 KEDNEKGAKNAPVS
+491 
-505 KEDNEKGAKNA
+505 
-516 PVSKEDNEKG
+516 
-526 AKNAPVS
+526 
-533 KEDNEK
+533 
-539 GAKNAPV
+539 
-546 SKEDN
+546 
-551 EKGAKNAPVSKEDNE
+551 
-566 KGAKNA
+566 
-572 PVSKEDNEKG
+572 
-582 AKNAPVSKEDNAIDN
+582 
-597 AIKEAPKLSPKL
+597 KEAPKL

-616 RLKEERKKA
+616 RLKEEKKKA
-625 KAEQRAREFEQ
+625 KAKQRAREFEQ
-636 RAREHQERDEKEL
+636 RAKEHQERDEKEL

>member
-1 MNKPFL
+1 MNKQFV
-7 ILLIALIVFSG
+7 ILLIALIAFSG

-70 RIGKNFNYESS
+70 RIGRNFNYESS

-351 YKTPS
+351 YKTPT

-395 YPVVEKPAS
+395 YPVVEKPVS

-423 KAKEKP
+423 KAKENKQP
-429 LEENKVKPRNSGFEE
+429 LEEKIKPTQGNSGFEEE
-444 EVKTRRPEPINN
+444 EVKTRRPEPIRD
-456 QNNAIQKGIKE
+456 QNNAIQKGMKE

-475 VSKED
+475 ASKES
-480 NEKGAKNAPVS
+480 NQKGAENAPVS
-491 KEDNEKGAKNAPVS
+491 KK
-505 KEDNEKGAKNA
+505 
-516 PVSKEDNEKG
+516 
-526 AKNAPVS
+526 
-533 KEDNEK
+533 
-539 GAKNAPV
+539 
-546 SKEDN
+546 
-551 EKGAKNAPVSKEDNE
+551 
-566 KGAKNA
+566 
-572 PVSKEDNEKG
+572 
-582 AKNAPVSKEDNAIDN
+582 DNAF
-597 AIKEAPKLSPKL
+597 KEAPKL

-616 RLKEERKKA
+616 RLKEEKKKA

-649 EERRKALEM
+649 EERKKALEM

>member
-7 ILLIALIVFSG
+7 ISLIALIAFSG
-18 CNMRKYFKP
+18 CNMKKYFKP
-27 AKHQVKGEAYFPNHL
+27 TKHQVKGEAYFPNHL

-96 LNKIDKKTSKSK
+96 LNKIDKKTSKRK

-141 NASQQSIVI
+141 NASQQSIII

-275 YDGDIVDLLY
+275 YDGDIIDLLY

-322 VLNHNKLYSL
+322 VLNNNKLYSL

-351 YKTPS
+351 YKTPT
-356 IGSFKFFSSN
+356 IGSFKLFSSN

-395 YPVVEKPAS
+395 YPHAAEFKP
-404 KKSQKGEKGNA
+404 SQKGEKGNA

-423 KAKEKP
+423 KAKENKQP
-429 LEENKVKPRNSGFEE
+429 LEENKAKPKNSGFEE
-444 EVKTRRPEPINN
+444 EVKTRRPEPIKD
-456 QNNAIQKGIKE
+456 QNNAIQQGVKE
-467 NQENKNAP
+467 NQEKQNAP
-475 VSKED
+475 ISKE
-480 NEKGAKNAPVS
+480 NAV
-491 KEDNEKGAKNAPVS
+491 K
-505 KEDNEKGAKNA
+505 
-516 PVSKEDNEKG
+516 
-526 AKNAPVS
+526 
-533 KEDNEK
+533 
-539 GAKNAPV
+539 
-546 SKEDN
+546 
-551 EKGAKNAPVSKEDNE
+551 
-566 KGAKNA
+566 
-572 PVSKEDNEKG
+572 
-582 AKNAPVSKEDNAIDN
+582 
-597 AIKEAPKLSPKL
+597 KEAPKPNS
-609 SPKEEKR
+609 KEEKR